1 MRISNAFVYAALLA
15 LPGAPLAQAGESDRV
30 GQLEAEVQTLRGQVA
45 DLMRLVDDLVEDRG
59 SEGAVA
65 ASHGHNASGD
75 GPRLPS
81 LSIGGFADVEYQV
94 ESFRPDGPGNN
105 STWNFF
111 SLGDL
116 DIFLTSQ
123 LSDRVSFLTEILIEF
138 EDQGRNIVDV
148 ERLLLKYEYA
158 DWLNGLVGRG
168 HTPIGYWNTNYH
180 HGAWLQ
186 TTVERP
192 LLFQFEDE
200 NGILPL
206 HFVGLEVSG
215 RTIDTEFASFD
226 YTALVSNGRGRT
238 TEAIQ
243 LGDDIN
249 DEKMW
254 AVRIGAQPGAIEGLS
269 IGASVVGD
277 RIPPNPAVPGREGS
291 IDELIAG
298 GYLVYLEDPIE
309 FLVEGQMIRHH
320 DDGLRRTFYSSGGYA
335 QLAYRYRK
343 LKPYYRFDLLRIN
356 SNDPFYADLPG
367 AQDTEQH
374 TFGFRWDW
382 ATFAALKLEYR
393 RRLSSDFDSDLGV
406 GQISFAF

>member
-1 MRISNAFVYAALLA
+1 MRISIAVMCAALLA
-15 LPGAPLAQAGESDRV
+15 LPAAPLAQAGESDRV
-30 GQLEAEVQTLRGQVA
+30 GQLEAEVQALRGQVA
-45 DLMRLVDDLVEDRG
+45 DLMRLVDDLVDERG
-59 SEGAVA
+59 TEGGVA
-65 ASHGHNASGD
+65 ASQGLYASGD
-75 GPRLPS
+75 GPQLPA

-94 ESFRPDGPGNN
+94 ESFRPDGPDNN
-105 STWNFF
+105 ELANRFV
-111 SLGDL
+111 LGDL

-123 LSDRVSFLTEILIEF
+123 LSDRVSFLTEILLEF

-158 DWLNGLVGRG
+158 DWLNGVVGRG

-180 HGAWLQ
+180 HGSWLY
-186 TTVERP
+186 TTVDRP
-192 LLFQFEDE
+192 LLFAFEDE
-200 NGILPL
+200 GGILPL
-206 HFVGLEVSG
+206 HFVGLELAG
-215 RTIDTEFASFD
+215 RTVDTDFASFD

-249 DEKMW
+249 DDKMW
-254 AVRIGAQPGAIEGLS
+254 AVRLGAHPGAIEGLGL
-269 IGASVVGD
+269 GASVVGD
-277 RIPPNPAVPGREGS
+277 RIPPNPLVPGRESS

-309 FLVEGQMIRHH
+309 LLVEGQMIRHH
-320 DDGLRRTFYSSGGYA
+320 DNGLRRTFYSSGGYA

-356 SNDPFYADLPG
+356 GNDPFYADLPG
-367 AQDTEQH
+367 VEDTDQH

-393 RRLSSDFDSDLGV
+393 LRRSKDFDSDTGV